1 MAQSVAIGDHDFIE
15 RCSRKGER
23 ARIRFD
29 KIAIIRAFRR
39 RARMIRQPMNTTSPD
54 DLTELLAECSN
65 GNREAFDKLMPVVY
79 EELRRLAH
87 QYMRRERAGQTMQTT
102 ALVNEAY
109 LRLIDYK
116 RMRWQGRAHFFAV
129 AAQAMRRILVEQ
141 ARKHHAA
148 KRGGDAQKVT
158 FDETAVISRDR
169 IEEVIAVD
177 AALSKLEALDERKG
191 RIVELRFF
199 SGLNVE
205 ETAEVL
211 GISAPTVK
219 REWRAAKAWLHKA
232 VMSNE

>member
-1 MAQSVAIGDHDFIE
+1 MPLGA
-15 RCSRKGER
+15 CSAVCRALRG
-23 ARIRFD
+23 ARIRY
-29 KIAIIRAFRR
+29 KKLAIISFIHRPASV
-39 RARMIRQPMNTTSPD
+39 IRPPMHTPSPD

-65 GNREAFDKLMPVVY
+65 GNKEAFDRLMPVVY

-87 QYMRRERAGQTMQTT
+87 QYMRRERAGQTLQTT

-148 KRGGDAQKVT
+148 KRGGDAQRVT
-158 FDETAVISRDR
+158 LDDTAIVSRER

-177 AALSKLEALDERKG
+177 NALKELEALDERKG

-205 ETAEVL
+205 ETAEVM

-219 REWRAAKAWLHKA
+219 REWRAAKAWLHHA
-232 VMSNE
+232 IMSEK

>member
-1 MAQSVAIGDHDFIE
+1 
-15 RCSRKGER
+15 
-23 ARIRFD
+23 
-29 KIAIIRAFRR
+29 
-39 RARMIRQPMNTTSPD
+39 MNTPSPD

-65 GNREAFDKLMPVVY
+65 GNKEAFDKLMPVVY
-79 EELRRLAH
+79 DELRRLAH
-87 QYMRRERAGQTMQTT
+87 RYMRRERPGQTMQTT

-116 RMRWQGRAHFFAV
+116 RMQWQGRAHFFAV

-158 FDETAVISRDR
+158 LDDTAIVSRER
-169 IEEVIAVD
+169 VEEVIAVD
-177 AALSKLEALDERKG
+177 NALTELEALDVRKA

-205 ETAEVL
+205 ETAEVM

-219 REWRAAKAWLHKA
+219 REWRAAKAWLHHA
-232 VMSNE
+232 IMSEK